1 MFQQQR
7 RGLDELNRTMLIVAL
22 VFSIIG
28 MIVSR
33 SVGWLRVVL
42 SLLSGAMLVIIV
54 IRMTSKNFNKRNQ
67 ENMKY
72 LTYETAVKDWI
83 GRTFRSKGKSGAYQ
97 APRTKTKTKA
107 KAKNPSWAELKQ
119 YKYLICPQCAQK
131 MRVPRG
137 KGRIRVTCTNCGNV
151 FETRS

>member
-7 RGLDELNRTMLIVAL
+7 RGLDELNRTMLIAAL
-22 VFSIIG
+22 VLSVIG
-28 MIVSR
+28 MIVSG
-33 SVGWLRVVL
+33 SVGWLRVGL
-42 SLLSGAMLVIIV
+42 SLLSGALLVLIV
-54 IRMTSKNFNKRNQ
+54 LRMMSKNFNKRNQ

-72 LTYETAVKDWI
+72 LTYETAVKNWFR
-83 GRTFRSKGKSGAYQ
+83 RTFRAKAKAGIYQ
-97 APRTKTKTKA
+97 APRAKTK
-107 KAKNPSWAELKQ
+107 NPTWAELKQ

-131 MRVPRG
+131 LRVPRG

>member
-7 RGLDELNRTMLIVAL
+7 RGIDELGRTMLITAL
-22 VFSIIG
+22 VLSVIG

-33 SVGWLRVVL
+33 SVGWLRVVT
-42 SLLSGAMLVIIV
+42 SLLSGALLVLIV
-54 IRMTSKNFNKRNQ
+54 LRMFSKDFNKRYQ

-72 LTYETAVKDWI
+72 LTYETAVKQWFR
-83 GRTFRSKGKSGAYQ
+83 RTFRTKGAGSSYS
-97 APRTKTKTKA
+97 APKA
-107 KAKNPSWAELKQ
+107 KRAGKNPTWAELKQ
-119 YKYLICPQCAQK
+119 YKYLICPQCAQRL
-131 MRVPRG
+131 RVPRG